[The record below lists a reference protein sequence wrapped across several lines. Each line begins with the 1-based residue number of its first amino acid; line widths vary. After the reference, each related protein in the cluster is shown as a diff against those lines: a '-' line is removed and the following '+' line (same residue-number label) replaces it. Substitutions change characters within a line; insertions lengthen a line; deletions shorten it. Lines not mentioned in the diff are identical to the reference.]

1 MRDLKHN
8 VLVTTVTDPLNWDNA
23 MQLVRGNDCVV
34 DASDNPRTR
43 YLINNACVLAG
54 SEPKTTAMNNSV
66 SDRGGGTILPMSGS
80 AIGTKGQLAVYNHQ
94 GGGGCYR

>member
-1 MRDLKHN
+1 
-8 VLVTTVTDPLNWDNA
+8 

-54 SEPKTTAMNNSV
+54 SEPKTTSMSNSV
-66 SDRGGGTILPMSGS
+66 SDRGGGTILLMSGS
-80 AIGTKGQLAVYNHQ
+80 AIGTKGQLTVYNHQ
-94 GGGGCYR
+94 GGGGATNEYTPRTTLWE